1 MEKTV
6 RQRLISFIE
15 YCGLDN
21 AKFERACGLGNGYVN
36 KLKSEPGSKKLEDI
50 LIAFPDLNRKW
61 LLYGEGNMVN
71 QTTHGSAA
79 TPMQAARVARARV
92 ARQMA
97 LNRQG
102 THECNMPAIIEVKES
117 GVEVEC
123 PNCGEV
129 IEVASTAVIPLVPP
143 EVAKRPDVN
152 LENFRHNCPQQMEEV
167 DLRQVWGKG
176 VFLMKVDTRAM
187 EPEYREGTF
196 LVLRRL
202 KDLSYARPDGSAYVI
217 DTMRPHTLF
226 RYLSKERD
234 GTYVLSA
241 ESDKRGP
248 IYLNAEDIINIYDVV
263 GSFRIGR

>member
-1 MEKTV
+1 MESTV
-6 RQRLISFIE
+6 KERLIAFIN
-15 YCGLDN
+15 YLGISKN
-21 AKFERACGLGNGYVN
+21 AFENACGLSTRYVSN
-36 KLKSEPGSKKLEDI
+36 ISASVSPDKLKQISLK
-50 LIAFPDLNRKW
+50 FPELNVEW
-61 LLYGEGNMVN
+61 LLTGQGDMLREKFSTSTISGDITVTGNHN
-71 QTTHGSAA
+71 SHIGHG
-79 TPMQAARVARARV
+79 QHNV
-92 ARQMA
+92 
-97 LNRQG
+97 
-102 THECNMPAIIEVKES
+102 PAIIEVKEN

-129 IEVASTAVIPLVPP
+129 IEVTSTAVIPLVPP
-143 EVAKRPDVN
+143 EVAKRPDIN
-152 LENFRHNCPQQMEEV
+152 LESFRHNCPQQMEEV

>member
-1 MEKTV
+1 MKNTRNVAKIKALMEHYGYNQSQMADAIGV
-6 RQRLISFIE
+6 RSTHICEMIA
-15 YCGLDN
+15 G
-21 AKFERACGLGNGYVN
+21 KRACGDGIMTKVQLN
-36 KLKSEPGSKKLEDI
+36 
-50 LIAFPDLNRKW
+50 FPDVNPKW
-61 LLYGEGNMVN
+61 LSHESNEMLVPV
-71 QTTHGSAA
+71 T
-79 TPMQAARVARARV
+79 TPMQAARVARAGV

>member
-1 MEKTV
+1 MTDYQRIESLLHALNFRSVRAFAVSLDVNPQIFYDIKAGKCGISRDLSRVILEKYSS
-6 RQRLISFIE
+6 INPE
-15 YCGLDN
+15 
-21 AKFERACGLGNGYVN
+21 
-36 KLKSEPGSKKLEDI
+36 
-50 LIAFPDLNRKW
+50 W
-61 LLYGEGNMVN
+61 LLYGEGEMLKSTPTISGDITVTGNHN
-71 QTTHGSAA
+71 SHIGHG
-79 TPMQAARVARARV
+79 QR
-92 ARQMA
+92 
-97 LNRQG
+97 
-102 THECNMPAIIEVKES
+102 NMPAIIEIKES
-117 GVEVEC
+117 GVGVEC

-129 IEVASTAVIPLVPP
+129 IEVANTAVIPLVPP
-143 EVAKRPDVN
+143 EVAKRPDIN

>member
-6 RQRLISFIE
+6 KQRLMEFAEFRNLSIS
-15 YCGLDN
+15 
-21 AKFERACGLGNGYVN
+21 KFESLCGLGNGYVG
-36 KLKSEPGSKKLEDI
+36 KLKSEPGSRKLEDI
-50 LIAFPDLNRKW
+50 LKAFPELNRAW
-61 LLYGEGNMVN
+61 LLFGEGEMLK
-71 QTTHGSAA
+71 TTPTFSGDITVTGNGNTNIGHG
-79 TPMQAARVARARV
+79 QHNV
-92 ARQMA
+92 
-97 LNRQG
+97 
-102 THECNMPAIIEVKES
+102 PAVIEIKDNS
-117 GVEVEC
+117 IEVEC
-123 PNCGEV
+123 PKCGEV
-129 IEVASTAVIPLVPP
+129 IEVASSAVIPLVPP
-143 EVAKRPDVN
+143 EVAKRPDVD
-152 LENFRHNCPQQMEEV
+152 LERFRHNCPQQMEEV

>member
-6 RQRLISFIE
+6 KQRLVKFAEFRNLSIS
-15 YCGLDN
+15 
-21 AKFERACGLGNGYVN
+21 KFESLCGLGNGYVG
-36 KLKSEPGSKKLEDI
+36 KLKSEPGSRKLEDI
-50 LIAFPDLNRKW
+50 LKTFPELNRAW
-61 LLYGEGNMVN
+61 LLFGEGEMLK
-71 QTTHGSAA
+71 TTPTFSGDITVTGNHNSHIGHG
-79 TPMQAARVARARV
+79 Q
-92 ARQMA
+92 
-97 LNRQG
+97 
-102 THECNMPAIIEVKES
+102 HNMPAVIEIKES

-129 IEVASTAVIPLVPP
+129 IEVTNTAVIPLVPP
-143 EVAKRPDVN
+143 EIAKKPDLN
-152 LENFRHNCPQQMEEV
+152 LESFRHNCPQQMEEV

>member
-1 MEKTV
+1 MKSTV
-6 RQRLISFIE
+6 KERLIAFINYLGMSKNSFE
-15 YCGLDN
+15 N
-21 AKFERACGLGNGYVN
+21 ACGLSTRYVSN
-36 KLKSEPGSKKLEDI
+36 ISASVSPGKLKQISLK
-50 LIAFPDLNRKW
+50 FPELNVEW
-61 LLYGEGNMVN
+61 LLTGQGDMLRETLSTSTISGDITIGNVRN
-71 QTTHGSAA
+71 SNLSNIGHG
-79 TPMQAARVARARV
+79 QR
-92 ARQMA
+92 
-97 LNRQG
+97 
-102 THECNMPAIIEVKES
+102 NMPAVIEIKES

-129 IEVASTAVIPLVPP
+129 IEVTSTAVIPLVPP
-143 EVAKRPDVN
+143 EVAKRPDIN
-152 LENFRHNCPQQMEEV
+152 LESFRRNCPQQMEEV

-217 DTMRPHTLF
+217 DTMRPHALF

>member
-6 RQRLISFIE
+6 KQRLMEFAEFRNLSIS
-15 YCGLDN
+15 
-21 AKFERACGLGNGYVN
+21 KFESLCGLGNGYVG
-36 KLKSEPGSKKLEDI
+36 KLKSEPGSRKLEDI
-50 LIAFPDLNRKW
+50 LKTFPELNRAW
-61 LLYGEGNMVN
+61 LLFGEGEMLKTTPTISGDITVN
-71 QTTHGSAA
+71 GNGNTNIGHG
-79 TPMQAARVARARV
+79 QRNV
-92 ARQMA
+92 
-97 LNRQG
+97 
-102 THECNMPAIIEVKES
+102 PAIIEVKEN

-123 PNCGEV
+123 PNCGEI
-129 IEVASTAVIPLVPP
+129 IEVTNTAVIPLVPP
-143 EVAKRPDVN
+143 EIAKKPDVD
-152 LENFRHNCPQQMEEV
+152 LERFRHNCPQQMEEV

>member
-1 MEKTV
+1 MKSAVKE
-6 RQRLISFIE
+6 RLIAFIS
-15 YCGLDN
+15 YLGMSKN
-21 AKFERACGLGNGYVN
+21 AFENACGLSTRYVSNISASVSPGKLKQISLKFPELNVEWLLTGQGDMLRETLSTPTISGDITVTGNGN
-36 KLKSEPGSKKLEDI
+36 SHIG
-50 LIAFPDLNRKW
+50 
-61 LLYGEGNMVN
+61 
-71 QTTHGSAA
+71 HG
-79 TPMQAARVARARV
+79 QR
-92 ARQMA
+92 
-97 LNRQG
+97 
-102 THECNMPAIIEVKES
+102 NMPAIIEVKES

-123 PNCGEV
+123 PNCGEI
-129 IEVASTAVIPLVPP
+129 IEVASSAVIPLVPP

>member
-1 MEKTV
+1 MEFAGF
-6 RQRLISFIE
+6 RNLSIS
-15 YCGLDN
+15 
-21 AKFERACGLGNGYVN
+21 KFESLCGLGNGYVG
-36 KLKSEPGSKKLEDI
+36 KLKSEPGSRKLEDI
-50 LIAFPDLNRKW
+50 LKTFPELNRAW
-61 LLYGEGNMVN
+61 LLFGEGEMLKTTSTISCDITVN
-71 QTTHGSAA
+71 GNGNSHIGHG
-79 TPMQAARVARARV
+79 QR
-92 ARQMA
+92 
-97 LNRQG
+97 
-102 THECNMPAIIEVKES
+102 NMPAVIEIKGN

-129 IEVASTAVIPLVPP
+129 IEVTSTAVIPLVPP
-143 EVAKRPDVN
+143 EVAKRPDIN
-152 LENFRHNCPQQMEEV
+152 LESFRHNCPQQMEEV

>member
-1 MEKTV
+1 MNLNTRIMEKTV
-6 RQRLISFIE
+6 KQRLMEFAEFRNLSIS
-15 YCGLDN
+15 
-21 AKFERACGLGNGYVN
+21 KFESLCGLGNGYVG
-36 KLKSEPGSKKLEDI
+36 KLKSEPGSRKLEDI
-50 LIAFPDLNRKW
+50 LKTFPELNRAW
-61 LLYGEGNMVN
+61 LLFGEGEMLKTTPTISGDITVN
-71 QTTHGSAA
+71 GNGNTNIGHG
-79 TPMQAARVARARV
+79 QRNV
-92 ARQMA
+92 
-97 LNRQG
+97 
-102 THECNMPAIIEVKES
+102 PAIIEVKEN

-123 PNCGEV
+123 PNCGEI
-129 IEVASTAVIPLVPP
+129 IEVTNTAVIPLVPP
-143 EVAKRPDVN
+143 EIAKKPDVD
-152 LENFRHNCPQQMEEV
+152 LERFRHNCPQQMEEV

>member
-1 MEKTV
+1 MKKEIDV
-6 RQRLISFIE
+6 
-15 YCGLDN
+15 
-21 AKFERACGLGNGYVN
+21 
-36 KLKSEPGSKKLEDI
+36 LKIKAIMQHYSL
-50 LIAFPDLNRKW
+50 
-61 LLYGEGNMVN
+61 N
-71 QTTHGSAA
+71 QTDFSAKTGIPKTSVSKILSGERICGENVA
-79 TPMQAARVARARV
+79 NKILLAFDNINAAWLFEDTG
-92 ARQMA
+92 QM
-97 LNRQG
+97 LSRDNNRQTISG
-102 THECNMPAIIEVKES
+102 DITVTGNHNSHIGHGQHNVPTIIEVKDNNI
-117 GVEVEC
+117 EVEC

-129 IEVASTAVIPLVPP
+129 IEVASSAVIPLVPP
-143 EVAKRPDVN
+143 EIAKKPDLN
-152 LENFRHNCPQQMEEV
+152 LESFRHNCPQQMEEV

-202 KDLSYARPDGSAYVI
+202 KDLSYARPDGSVYVI

-248 IYLNAEDIINIYDVV
+248 IYLNAEDIINIYDIV

>member
-1 MEKTV
+1 MESAVK
-6 RQRLISFIE
+6 QRLVQFIKMMHLTQRGFE
-15 YCGLDN
+15 ELCGM
-21 AKFERACGLGNGYVN
+21 GNGYVN
-36 KLKSEPGSKKLEDI
+36 SIRKGIGPEKMQSI
-50 LIAFPDLNRKW
+50 IRAFPQLNREW
-61 LLYGEGNMVN
+61 LLYGEGEMLKTTSTITGDITVN
-71 QTTHGSAA
+71 GNGNSHIGHG
-79 TPMQAARVARARV
+79 QR
-92 ARQMA
+92 
-97 LNRQG
+97 
-102 THECNMPAIIEVKES
+102 NMPAIIEIKEN

-129 IEVASTAVIPLVPP
+129 IEVASSAVIPLVPP

-263 GSFRIGR
+263 GCFRIGR

>member
-6 RQRLISFIE
+6 KQRLMEFAEFRNLSIS
-15 YCGLDN
+15 
-21 AKFERACGLGNGYVN
+21 KFESLCGLGNGYVG
-36 KLKSEPGSKKLEDI
+36 KLKSEPGSRKLEDI
-50 LIAFPDLNRKW
+50 LKTFPELNRAW
-61 LLYGEGNMVN
+61 LLFGEGEMLK
-71 QTTHGSAA
+71 TTPTISGDITVTGNGNTNIGHG
-79 TPMQAARVARARV
+79 Q
-92 ARQMA
+92 
-97 LNRQG
+97 
-102 THECNMPAIIEVKES
+102 HNMPAVIEIKEN

-129 IEVASTAVIPLVPP
+129 IEVTSTAVIPLVPP
-143 EVAKRPDVN
+143 EVAKRPDIN
-152 LENFRHNCPQQMEEV
+152 LESFRHNCPQQMEEV

>member
-1 MEKTV
+1 MKKEIDVLKIKAIM
-6 RQRLISFIE
+6 QH
-15 YCGLDN
+15 YGL
-21 AKFERACGLGNGYVN
+21 
-36 KLKSEPGSKKLEDI
+36 
-50 LIAFPDLNRKW
+50 
-61 LLYGEGNMVN
+61 N
-71 QTTHGSAA
+71 QTDFSAKTGIPKTSVSKILSGERTCGESVANKILLAFDNINAAWLFEGIGQMLSRDNGCQTISGDITVTGNHNSHIGHGH
-79 TPMQAARVARARV
+79 RNV
-92 ARQMA
+92 
-97 LNRQG
+97 
-102 THECNMPAIIEVKES
+102 PAIIEVKES

-202 KDLSYARPDGSAYVI
+202 KDLSYARPDGSVYVI

>member
-1 MEKTV
+1 MKSAV
-6 RQRLISFIE
+6 KQRLVQFIKSMHMTQRAFE
-15 YCGLDN
+15 IRCGMS
-21 AKFERACGLGNGYVN
+21 NGYVAN
-36 KLKSEPGSKKLEDI
+36 IRKGIGEDY
-50 LIAFPDLNRKW
+50 LLNIAQQFPQLNRAW
-61 LLYGEGNMVN
+61 LLFGEGEMLKTIPTISGDITVN
-71 QTTHGSAA
+71 GNHNSHIGHG
-79 TPMQAARVARARV
+79 Q
-92 ARQMA
+92 
-97 LNRQG
+97 
-102 THECNMPAIIEVKES
+102 HNMPAVIEIKES

-129 IEVASTAVIPLVPP
+129 IEVTNTAVIPLVPP
-143 EVAKRPDVN
+143 EIAKKPDLN
-152 LENFRHNCPQQMEEV
+152 LESFRHNCPQQMEEV

>member
-1 MEKTV
+1 MSK
-6 RQRLISFIE
+6 
-15 YCGLDN
+15 N
-21 AKFERACGLGNGYVN
+21 AFENACGLSTRYVSNISASVSPDKLKQISLKFPELNVEWLLTGQGNMLRELFSTTTNIGDITVTGNGN
-36 KLKSEPGSKKLEDI
+36 SHIG
-50 LIAFPDLNRKW
+50 
-61 LLYGEGNMVN
+61 
-71 QTTHGSAA
+71 HG
-79 TPMQAARVARARV
+79 QHNV
-92 ARQMA
+92 
-97 LNRQG
+97 
-102 THECNMPAIIEVKES
+102 PAIIEVKEN

-129 IEVASTAVIPLVPP
+129 IEVTNTAVIPLVPP
-143 EVAKRPDVN
+143 EVAKRPDIN
-152 LENFRHNCPQQMEEV
+152 LESFRHNCPQQMEEV

>member
-1 MEKTV
+1 MESTV
-6 RQRLISFIE
+6 KQRLVQFIKSMHMTQRAFE
-15 YCGLDN
+15 IRCGM
-21 AKFERACGLGNGYVN
+21 GNGYVN
-36 KLKSEPGSKKLEDI
+36 SIRKGIGPEKMQDI
-50 LIAFPDLNRKW
+50 IRAFPELNREW
-61 LLYGEGNMVN
+61 LLFGEGNPLKNNTSSIITGDINISDVSN
-71 QTTHGSAA
+71 SNISNVGHGNNYVI
-79 TPMQAARVARARV
+79 R
-92 ARQMA
+92 
-97 LNRQG
+97 
-102 THECNMPAIIEVKES
+102 KETEEAEY
-117 GVEVEC
+117 VEVEC
-123 PNCGEV
+123 PSCGTVVEV
-129 IEVASTAVIPLVPP
+129 PSTAILPLVPV
-143 EVAKRPDVN
+143 EVARQPDTN
-152 LENFRHNCPQQMEEV
+152 LEFWRENHPQEMQEV
-167 DLRQVWGKG
+167 DLRKIWGGG
-176 VFLMKVDTRAM
+176 VFLMRVDTRAM

>member
-1 MEKTV
+1 MESTV
-6 RQRLISFIE
+6 KQRLVQFIKMMHLTQKAFE
-15 YCGLDN
+15 ERCGM
-21 AKFERACGLGNGYVN
+21 GNGYVN
-36 KLKSEPGSKKLEDI
+36 SIRKGIGPEKMQDI
-50 LIAFPDLNRKW
+50 IRAFPELNREW
-61 LLYGEGNMVN
+61 LLYGEGEMLKTN
-71 QTTHGSAA
+71 TTFTGDITVTGNGNSHIGHG
-79 TPMQAARVARARV
+79 Q
-92 ARQMA
+92 
-97 LNRQG
+97 
-102 THECNMPAIIEVKES
+102 HNMPTTIEVKES
-117 GVEVEC
+117 DVEVEC
-123 PNCGEV
+123 PNCGEI

-143 EVAKRPDVN
+143 EVARRPDIN
-152 LENFRHNCPQQMEEV
+152 LENFRNNCPKQMEEV

>member
-1 MEKTV
+1 MESTV
-6 RQRLISFIE
+6 KQRLISFIN
-15 YCGLDN
+15 YKGLSKN
-21 AKFERACGLGNGYVN
+21 AFENACGLSTRYVSNISSSVSPAKLKQISLKYPELNTGWLLTGEGEMLKTTPSISGDITITGNGN
-36 KLKSEPGSKKLEDI
+36 SHIG
-50 LIAFPDLNRKW
+50 
-61 LLYGEGNMVN
+61 
-71 QTTHGSAA
+71 HGQHNVP
-79 TPMQAARVARARV
+79 T
-92 ARQMA
+92 
-97 LNRQG
+97 
-102 THECNMPAIIEVKES
+102 IIEVKES

-129 IEVASTAVIPLVPP
+129 IEVASSAVIPLVPP
-143 EVAKRPDVN
+143 EVAKRPDLN
-152 LENFRHNCPQQMEEV
+152 LESFRHNCPQQMEEV